1 MEKISERFSTFSA
14 PNYFSRVDN
23 KHSLEFHI
31 GLDEH
36 SRKSIEFRSSKIN
49 ARKVSGTNVI
59 EVNQFKN
66 SEYYTIRFT
75 LLDVEMEDLFVKFCE
90 DLVEETRNLEPGV
103 SGYEAVVD
111 RYYKWRKMFV
121 ANKRS
126 FLSESQIMGLI
137 GEILFLKGNLAD
149 RIGLSAAL
157 KSWSGQ
163 ELTHKD
169 FSHEDTWFES
179 KAISR
184 SSMSVKISSLEQ
196 LDSDVDGELVVHS
209 LEKMSEAY
217 DGISLNKLIF
227 QTRDLFDTTEEKD
240 DFMSKVCLQGYEYNT
255 YYDTFVYEVVAF
267 YRFAVTD
274 NFPKLTRKNVAN
286 AISKASYTL
295 SLSEIIN
302 FEIKG

>member
-1 MEKISERFSTFSA
+1 MKQISERFSGFSE

-23 KHSLEFHI
+23 KHNLEFHI
-31 GLDEH
+31 GLDDH
-36 SRKSIEFRSSKIN
+36 SRKSIEFRCHKFN
-49 ARKVSGTNVI
+49 PRKVSGTSVI
-59 EVNQFKN
+59 EVNQFRN
-66 SEYYTIRFT
+66 AEYYTIRFT
-75 LLDVEMEDLFVKFCE
+75 LTDNEMEDLFIKFCE
-90 DLVEETRNLEPGV
+90 DLVEETRMIEPGV
-103 SGYEAVVD
+103 SGYKAVVD

-121 ANKRS
+121 AGKQN
-126 FLSESQIMGLI
+126 LLTESQIMGLI

-169 FSHEDTWFES
+169 FSYEGTWFES
-179 KAISR
+179 KAVSR
-184 SSMSVKISSLEQ
+184 SSLSIKISSLEQ
-196 LDSDVDGELVVHS
+196 LDSESDGELVVHA

-227 QTRDLFDTTEEKD
+227 TTRDLFTTAEEKD
-240 DFMSKVCLQGYEYNT
+240 DFMSKVCLQGYEYNQ

-267 YRFAVTD
+267 YRFAVTND
-274 NFPKLTRKNVAN
+274 FPKLTRKNVN
-286 AISKASYTL
+286 PAISKVSYTL
-295 SLSEIIN
+295 SLPEITD